1 MAKFMVNNGSYGVM
15 MPGGLFNRMGSNQ
28 VNPNQTLPI
37 NSRNHFKSEGRY
49 STYKGHD
56 AKSNI
61 SVFSRSSILSTM
73 SGGQFFHLLN

>member
-37 NSRNHFKSEGRY
+37 NSRNHFQSEGRY

-56 AKSNI
+56 AKSNTG
-61 SVFSRSSILSTM
+61 RYNKENNTNLGST
-73 SGGQFFHLLN
+73 GRYH